1 MKKLK
6 TPTAVTTAVL
16 TLITIFFW
24 AGFEV
29 YRSLTVKPVPPV
41 PAEIINPITPSLDT
55 KTLNS
60 LNQRIFLTDDQIGN
74 TTGTTAPISTV
85 TPTLTPSPIPS
96 SSPSATIAPI
106 ASASATPSTTPTA
119 TP

>member
-29 YRSLTVKPVPPV
+29 YRSLTVKPVPTV
-41 PAEIINPITPSLDT
+41 AEAVIKPIDPSLDT
-55 KTLNS
+55 NTLGK
-60 LNQRIFLTDDQIGN
+60 LQQRIFLTNDQIGN
-74 TTGTTAPISTV
+74 IQAV
-85 TPTLTPSPIPS
+85 TE
-96 SSPSATIAPI
+96 
-106 ASASATPSTTPTA
+106 PTA
-119 TP
+119 TPQPTLLPQSTVPPGATPFATSTASAKATP